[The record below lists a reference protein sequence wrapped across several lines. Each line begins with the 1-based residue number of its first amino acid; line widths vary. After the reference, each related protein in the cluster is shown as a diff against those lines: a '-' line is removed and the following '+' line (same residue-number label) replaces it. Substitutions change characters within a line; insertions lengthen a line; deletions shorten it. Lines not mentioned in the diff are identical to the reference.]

1 VTQVSPKKFTTGVP
15 GLDKLIGEVVAPY
28 TILLAGHPGA
38 GKTTLATTICHANA
52 LQGKKCLYL
61 SFYEDREKYYK
72 YMKRLGLNLELLESK
87 GLFKFVRLPLV
98 LDLELVMGEIN
109 KAISEGYDIVVI
121 DSISVLL
128 EPVANSA
135 EKRAWLLNYFYQ
147 LPTLINGLVV
157 LVAELPFGEEKLW
170 LGSIEFIVD
179 AMILLKHRVEEGFLT
194 RILEVRKARGA
205 PIHIAETYFTIIEDL
220 GISVFV
226 PPVLGEIPYEHGEIA
241 PVCSELAKTIGHY
254 HRGFIVNV
262 FYSAEPGAGLEAL
275 LGILAL
281 AVKNNMRALVISY
294 THPSRSLLEVLKYRL
309 VRSGL
314 SSESAERVL
323 EKHMTITALN
333 PFAHSLAQLAA
344 REQALIEQ
352 IRPDI
357 VVFHGVHLPRSTNGN
372 YARFL
377 KELFNEAMYLKSKGI
392 TVFRV
397 GSCLDE
403 YSCNAETA
411 ISDVTFK
418 FERVLREDGS
428 ISTRVHVYRRFRDPV
443 VFPERV
449 IRECTEQW
457 LSTIRE
463 YARRL

>member
-1 VTQVSPKKFTTGVP
+1 
-15 GLDKLIGEVVAPY
+15 
-28 TILLAGHPGA
+28 
-38 GKTTLATTICHANA
+38 
-52 LQGKKCLYL
+52 
-61 SFYEDREKYYK
+61 
-72 YMKRLGLNLELLESK
+72 
-87 GLFKFVRLPLV
+87 
-98 LDLELVMGEIN
+98 
-109 KAISEGYDIVVI
+109 
-121 DSISVLL
+121 
-128 EPVANSA
+128 
-135 EKRAWLLNYFYQ
+135 LLNYFYQ
-147 LPTLINGLVV
+147 LPALINGLLV

-170 LGSIEFIVD
+170 LGSIEFVVD

-194 RILEVRKARGA
+194 RILEVRKARGV

-241 PVCSELAKTIGHY
+241 PVCSELVKIIGHY
-254 HRGFIVNV
+254 RRGFIVNV
-262 FYSAEPGAGLEAL
+262 FYPAEPGAGFEAL

-294 THPSRSLLEVLKYRL
+294 TNPSQLLLEVLKHRL

-314 SSESAERVL
+314 SSESAERIL

-333 PFAHSLAQLAA
+333 PFAHSLAQLTA

-357 VVFHGVHLPRSTNGN
+357 VVFHGVHLSRRTDGN

-397 GSCLDE
+397 GSCPDE

-411 ISDVTFK
+411 ISDVTYK
-418 FERVLREDGS
+418 FERELREDGS
-428 ISTRVHVYRRFRDPV
+428 ISTRLHVYRRFRDPV

-449 IRECTEQW
+449 VRECIEQW
-457 LSTIRE
+457 LSTVRE